1 MEALLG
7 GKPLRLSLK
16 GLDYMSDDPT
26 DMHVLYLK
34 VSDAVQRDKVQ
45 YSAVQSVHHSAAQYS
60 TVQHGRAQADPDVA
74 STQQHK
80 PHAPTLYLVLRTY
93 VTLSEQSV
101 QVSAIAQTH
110 HLPVPQTTG

>member
-45 YSAVQSVHHSAAQYS
+45 YSPVQSVHHSTAQYS
-60 TVQHGRAQADPDVA
+60 MVGHRL
-74 STQQHK
+74 TQMW
-80 PHAPTLYLVLRTY
+80 PAPSNMNPMLLRY
-93 VTLSEQSV
+93 ISYCVRHSL
-101 QVSAIAQTH
+101 
-110 HLPVPQTTG
+110 